1 VIDRLRASPLARA
14 LASLSFG
21 FAVVCNP
28 AVGQQPL
35 PTVAPASEP
44 RASVPHAAPSSAEV
58 DAVPEAALPNLSMPR
73 IGLRAS
79 DIAVVVND
87 ADPTSVELGTY
98 YAQQRGLSAQQIVHV
113 RFTPGVP
120 TMSAAEFDRVQ
131 AELKDKVPA
140 QVQAY
145 ALAWTAPYR
154 VECMSITSAFAFGFD
169 AAYCAQGCQTTKT
182 SPYFDSGSHAPH
194 TDLRLRPAMLLAAHD
209 LKAAKA
215 LVDRG
220 VRSDLRWPAGTG
232 YLVSTSDLKRNVR
245 AQTYPATLRALV
257 AAYPL
262 KLLQIDEL
270 VDRSDVMFYFTGLL
284 RVDGIERNRY
294 LDGAVADHLTSLG
307 GMLTDSPQMSAL
319 DWISAGATG
328 SYGAV
333 TEPCNFREKFPE
345 PAVLMAHYLSGET
358 LIESY
363 WKSVRMP
370 GQGVFI
376 GEPLARPFGG
386 MQVRRVGAEFRLR
399 TRGLRPGNY
408 LLQSARSPIGPFRT
422 GAELSIPGVGV
433 RELRLPADSR
443 DHFRVVM
450 VPGAVPRPLGLQ
462 GLQQR

>member
-1 VIDRLRASPLARA
+1 MPRA
-14 LASLSFG
+14 L
-21 FAVVCNP
+21 
-28 AVGQQPL
+28 
-35 PTVAPASEP
+35 PT
-44 RASVPHAAPSSAEV
+44 RDEV
-58 DAVPEAALPNLSMPR
+58 DAVPESALPNLSLPR
-73 IGLRAS
+73 MGLRAV

-87 ADPTSVELGTY
+87 ADPASVELGNY

-113 RFTPGVP
+113 RFTPGMP
-120 TMSAAEFDRVQ
+120 SMSAAEFEQVQ
-131 AELKDKVPA
+131 AELKGKVPA

-169 AAYCAQGCQTTKT
+169 AAYCAHGCQPTKA
-182 SPYFDSGSHAPH
+182 SPYFDSSSHAPH
-194 TDLRLRPAMLLAAHD
+194 TDLRLRPAMLLAARD

-220 VRSDLRWPAGTG
+220 VRSDLRWPAGRG
-232 YLVSTSDLKRNVR
+232 YLLSTSDLKRNVR
-245 AQTYPATLRALV
+245 ALAYPLTLRRLV

-262 KLLQIDEL
+262 QVLQSDEL

-284 RVDGIERNRY
+284 RVGGIDRNRY
-294 LDGAVADHLTSLG
+294 VDGAVADHLTSLG

-319 DWISAGATG
+319 DWISTGATG

-345 PAVLMAHYLSGET
+345 PAVLMARYLSGET
-358 LIESY
+358 LIEAY

-386 MQVRRVGAEFRLR
+386 LRVVRSGAEIRVQ
-399 TRGLRPGNY
+399 TRGLPPGNY

-422 GAELSIPGVGV
+422 GGQLAVPGIGV
-433 RELRLPADSR
+433 RELRLPAESR

-450 VPGAVPRPLGLQ
+450 VPGPAPKPLGLS
-462 GLQQR
+462 GLPDQ